1 MSEVTRRMIAR
12 VAVDIAK
19 QVIHVHA
26 FDGAGAQPR
35 QPRPTSTNPNTRILP
50 PKTCFRSCNDRSSRQ
65 LVNSGFTNEMAIT
78 PNLGIEWSPTE
89 RFVDRKSVV

>member
-35 QPRPTSTNPNTRILP
+35 QPRPTPTPE
-50 PKTCFRSCNDRSSRQ
+50 SSLRRRAFEAAMTGQ
-65 LVNSGFTNEMAIT
+65 AGS
-78 PNLGIEWSPTE
+78 W
-89 RFVDRKSVV
+89 